1 MTILPIRPLVNSEP
15 SFVSL
20 TMIGKGKIRWFD
32 ARRGY
37 GFIIPADGGP
47 DIFVHRRILQVS
59 ARLRRLEPG
68 QLVEYEAQQT
78 TQGIKA
84 TKVTVLVTV
93 S

>member
-1 MTILPIRPLVNSEP
+1 
-15 SFVSL
+15 
-20 TMIGKGKIRWFD
+20 MIGKGKIRWFD

-59 ARLRRLEPG
+59 ARVRRLDPG
-68 QLVEYEAQQT
+68 QLVEYEAQHT
-78 TQGIKA
+78 AQGIKA
-84 TKVTVLVTV
+84 TKLTVLVTA

>member
-1 MTILPIRPLVNSEP
+1 MVNSEP

-20 TMIGKGKIRWFD
+20 NVAGTGKIRWFD

-47 DIFVHRRILQVS
+47 DIFLHRRILQQS
-59 ARLRRLEPG
+59 ARVRRLEPG
-68 QLVEYEAQQT
+68 QLVEYEAQRT
-78 TQGIKA
+78 MRGIKA
-84 TKVTVLVTV
+84 TRVAVVLRI

>member
-1 MTILPIRPLVNSEP
+1 LVNSEP

-20 TMIGKGKIRWFD
+20 RMIGKGKIRWFD

-59 ARLRRLEPG
+59 ARVRRLDPG
-68 QLVEYEAQQT
+68 QLVEYEAQHT
-78 TQGIKA
+78 AQGIKA
-84 TKVTVLVTV
+84 TKVTVLVTA

>member
-1 MTILPIRPLVNSEP
+1 MVNSEP

-20 TMIGKGKIRWFD
+20 KMNGTGKIRWFD

-37 GFIIPADGGP
+37 GFIIPDEGGP

-68 QLVEYEAQQT
+68 QVVDYEAQHT
-78 TQGIKA
+78 TQGTKA
-84 TKVTVLVTV
+84 TRVTVLVTA